1 MAHLFSL
8 GNVINY
14 WVNMA
19 SYWFNVDYFLIWKME
34 SCHNAIWAQQTG
46 CGGGAVLGN
55 KWNKDIGIAVDW
67 GCLSPG
73 ERG

>member
-19 SYWFNVDYFLIWKME
+19 SYWFNVDSFLIWKME
-34 SCHNAIWAQQTG
+34 SCHNAIWAQQMGGCTG
-46 CGGGAVLGN
+46 D
-55 KWNKDIGIAVDW
+55 KWNKDIGISVKC